1 MAAARTL
8 GEAKMEYGLQ
18 FANLA
23 PGRVRD
29 LARVAENEGYDL
41 IVFPDHIVF
50 EGAEGAYDPG
60 TLAHDVVQL
69 ATVVAAATSK
79 MRVGHLVLCNPFRH
93 PVLTA
98 QSLVTLDHV
107 SNGQS
112 IVGIGA
118 GWIETEFRMTGI
130 SFPPVT
136 ERLAMLDESLTCMQS
151 LWANERTNFAGKYY
165 QLRDAILW
173 PKPIQQPHPPI
184 LLGGGGNGL
193 LRLAAKY
200 ADYLNIIS
208 PVGKLGRMSAGVF
221 RRMNDQAFRE
231 RIDFVRAEAK
241 RIGRDPNSI
250 KISNVILVFMLVDTE
265 DAARQTLGAVA
276 QMFNVTPEIL
286 AASPAVFIGTPKQC
300 VSELTRRAE
309 HWSISQFI
317 FGAALG
323 IDEYQIRRLSREV
336 ISQI

>member
-1 MAAARTL
+1 
-8 GEAKMEYGLQ
+8 MEYGFQ
-18 FANLA
+18 FVNLD

-29 LARVAENEGYDL
+29 LAQVAEGEGFDL
-41 IVFPDHIVF
+41 IVFPDHIVI
-50 EGAEGAYDPG
+50 EGAEGVYDPH

-69 ATVVAAATSK
+69 ATVVATATSK
-79 MRVGHLVLCNPFRH
+79 IRVGHLVLCNPFRH
-93 PVLTA
+93 PVIAA

-107 SNGQS
+107 SNGRS

-118 GWIETEFRMTGI
+118 GWTETEFRMTGI
-130 SFPPVT
+130 PFPPVS

-151 LWANERTNFAGKYY
+151 LWANERTNLTGKHY

-193 LRLAAKY
+193 LRLAAKH

-208 PVGKLGRMSAGVF
+208 PVGKLGRMSADGL

-231 RIDFVRAEAK
+231 RVDYVRTAAK
-241 RIGRDPNSI
+241 RIGRDPKAI
-250 KISNVILVFMLVDTE
+250 KISNVMLVFMLVDNE
-265 DAARQTLGAVA
+265 DAARQTLAAVA
-276 QMFNVTPEIL
+276 QMFHVTPEIL

-300 VSELTRRAE
+300 VTELTRRAE
-309 HWSISQFI
+309 HWSVSQFI
-317 FGAALG
+317 FEAAMG
-323 IDEYQIRRLSREV
+323 IDENQIRRLRKEV
-336 ISQI
+336 ITQIRV